1 MTETLISYKE
11 ALQAVL
17 EQAYDYGEER
27 VLLKDACG
35 RILAENIYADRDFPP
50 FNRATK
56 DGIAI
61 RYEAFQGGRKDFEIE
76 SVVPAGE
83 PLTALREADHCVEI
97 MTGAVVPMDTDTVVM
112 YEEVDIEH
120 QVATLRST
128 PIKGQNIH
136 RRGSDLKKGDILIT
150 ENSLITPA
158 EIGILASVGCELVL
172 VRKLPKVAIISTGNE
187 LVEVGEIPL
196 PHQIRK
202 SNAHTLYAALKN
214 ECITPLLLHVY
225 DDVDMIRQKLQY
237 AIEEM
242 DVLLLSGGVSK
253 GKYDFIP
260 GIMKD
265 LGVEKIFHR
274 VLQQPGKPFW
284 FGTRKE
290 SNTRVF
296 SFPGNPVSTFVNY
309 HLYFKSWLMRS
320 MGVRTEDLWVVLE
333 EAVEMKGDLTRFIQ
347 VKTYWDQGCLKARL
361 VHGNGSGDLTG
372 LARTDGFIC
381 LEPREEGY
389 KPGTAVR
396 FIPTRI
402 LN

>member
-1 MTETLISYKE
+1 MITYKE
-11 ALQAVL
+11 AMQAVL
-17 EQAYDYGEER
+17 NQACRYGEEL
-27 VLLKDACG
+27 VFLKDAGG
-35 RILAENIYADRDFPP
+35 RVLAENIYADRDFPP
-50 FNRATK
+50 FDRATK

-61 RYEAFQGGRKDFEIE
+61 RFESFQGGRKDFEIE

-83 PLTALREADHCVEI
+83 PLTALRETEHCVEI

-112 YEEVDIEH
+112 YEEVDIAH
-120 QVATLRST
+120 QVATLKT
-128 PIKGQNIH
+128 NPVKGQNIH

-150 ENSLITPA
+150 ENSRITPA
-158 EIGILASVGCELVL
+158 EIGILASVGCEQVK

-187 LVEVGEIPL
+187 LVEVGQTPL

-202 SNAHTLYAALKN
+202 SNAHTLYTALKN
-214 ECITPLLLHVY
+214 EGITPLLLHVY

-284 FGTRKE
+284 FGSRKA
-290 SNTRVF
+290 SNTQVF

-309 HLYFKSWLMRS
+309 HLYFKNWLRLS
-320 MGVRTEDLWVVLE
+320 LGVPGEELEVVLAE
-333 EAVEMKGDLTRFIQ
+333 NMDIKGTLTKFIQ
-347 VKTYWDQGCLKARL
+347 VKTYWDSGCLKARV
-361 VHGNGSGDLTG
+361 VHGNGSGDLAS
-372 LARTDGFIC
+372 LAQTDGFIC
-381 LEPREEGY
+381 LEPREEEY
-389 KPGTAVR
+389 KQGTAVR
-396 FIPTRI
+396 FVPTRS
-402 LN
+402 LY